1 MTIRV
6 YRSDDAGAP
15 VLNGVAG
22 SLIGVL
28 DACLVVGYGT
38 QTAAGWAKAFS
49 GTNLAAY
56 RAAVG
61 NRMYLRVDDTPA
73 QFPVLRGY
81 EAMTGISAGTGPFH
95 TDAQA
100 PGCYACKS
108 STADTAA
115 RPWIVLADEQ
125 AVYVWVNHGGTVLT
139 TPSTTVACCFFGDIV
154 SYKPADQYAT
164 MLVARSSAS
173 VSTSFEQL
181 GRLMTSSSVVAGYYL
196 ARNSAGVAG
205 AVGCNV
211 QAVLPGSISFM
222 GLGGSPYPDPVTG
235 RMNLALAPVVE
246 SNYAARGHL
255 PGLFNPL
262 HNAPGTHL
270 DTITGL
276 DGETYLILRHY
287 PGQTIHIVYKI
298 TGSWRT

>member
-1 MTIRV
+1 MTVRL

-15 VLNGVAG
+15 TLNGTAG
-22 SLIGVL
+22 SLIAVL

-73 QFPVLRGY
+73 QFPLLRGY
-81 EAMTGISAGTGPFH
+81 EAMTGVSAGTGPFH

-108 STADTAA
+108 STADTTA

-125 AVYVWVNHGGTVLT
+125 AAYVWANHGGTVLA
-139 TPSTTVACCFFGDIV
+139 TPSTTVACFFFGDIV

-164 MLVARSSAS
+164 LLIARNSAS
-173 VSTSFEQL
+173 TSAGFEQL
-181 GRLMTSSSVVAGYYL
+181 GRLATSASVMAGHYL
-196 ARNSAGVAG
+196 ARNSAGVEG
-205 AVGCNV
+205 AAACNV
-211 QAVLPGSISFM
+211 QAAMPGSASFM
-222 GLGGSPYPDPVTG
+222 GAGGGPYPDPVTG
-235 RMNLALAPVVE
+235 RLNLARAPVAE
-246 SNYAARGHL
+246 SNHAARGHL

-270 DTITGL
+270 DTITGI

-287 PGQTIHIVYKI
+287 PGMAIHVAYQI